1 MCCPCGNLC
10 CGSDEFGRCGCD
22 DCPDP
27 RCHDTRPDAAD
38 FGDIDWGDTM
48 PGDDEDDGGM
58 LMPLAACGC
67 APARGFRCEAVQP

>member
-1 MCCPCGNLC
+1 MCCPCRNLC

-27 RCHDTRPDAAD
+27 RCHDTRADDID
-38 FGDIDWGDTM
+38 FGDDM
-48 PGDDEDDGGM
+48 PGDDEDDGGV

-67 APARGFRCEAVQP
+67 AVSGRFRCEAVQG